1 MSRIQ
6 LALDVDDLEES
17 IAFYSR
23 LFGTEP
29 AKVRPGY
36 ANFAVD
42 DPPLK
47 LVLNAP
53 GNGAAGTLNHLGVEV
68 GTADEVAE
76 AAHRL
81 EVSGLLPTRDDGV
94 CCYADQSK
102 VWVDGPDGKPW
113 EIYAVLADVDEPA
126 RTAPC
131 C

>member
-1 MSRIQ
+1 MRRTVQ
-6 LALDVDDLEES
+6 
-17 IAFYSR
+17 
-23 LFGTEP
+23 
-29 AKVRPGY
+29 
-36 ANFAVD
+36 
-42 DPPLK
+42 PPLA
-47 LVLNAP
+47 VEHP
-53 GNGAAGTLNHLGVEV
+53 DAALYP
-68 GTADEVAE
+68 DEVAE